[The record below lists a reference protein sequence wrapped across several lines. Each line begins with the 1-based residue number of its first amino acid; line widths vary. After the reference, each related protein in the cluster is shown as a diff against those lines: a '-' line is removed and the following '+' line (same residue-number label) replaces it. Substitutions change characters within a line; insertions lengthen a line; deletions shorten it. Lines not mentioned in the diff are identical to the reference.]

1 MVEIDIG
8 AKNIFIVVEQI
19 WLADIQEQAYGY
31 FGLLGI
37 GNFIDP
43 IASLLTV
50 SPLTHLSDNHGTQA
64 TEI

>member
-37 GNFIDP
+37 GNVVDSLP
-43 IASLLTV
+43 IPLTV
-50 SPLTHLSDNHGTQA
+50 SYLTNLYYGTATQA
-64 TEI
+64 T